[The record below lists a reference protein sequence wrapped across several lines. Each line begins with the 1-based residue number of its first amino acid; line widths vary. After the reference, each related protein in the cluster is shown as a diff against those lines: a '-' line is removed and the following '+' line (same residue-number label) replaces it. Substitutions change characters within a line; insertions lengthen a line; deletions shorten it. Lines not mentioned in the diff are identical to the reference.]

1 MKCSSFWTDP
11 TPGFRP
17 QRGHDT
23 PRRVRPPSP
32 GRLCAPA
39 LNGDAGKLLVGS
51 APAVAPTWGGRSRR
65 TRAPWQTIP
74 SLASLYELN
83 AEPSTTD
90 ALNLRALMAVGSSQ
104 ERLEF
109 LG

>member
-1 MKCSSFWTDP
+1 
-11 TPGFRP
+11 
-17 QRGHDT
+17 
-23 PRRVRPPSP
+23 
-32 GRLCAPA
+32 
-39 LNGDAGKLLVGS
+39 
-51 APAVAPTWGGRSRR
+51 
-65 TRAPWQTIP
+65 
-74 SLASLYELN
+74 LASLYELN